1 MRGRPPTDAEMN
13 FGLWRDLS
21 PELSALD
28 GPVVADEA
36 ASPDPRPSVFG
47 GARVAAEAAPTKMP
61 IFCRRS
67 FSPELSALDGP
78 VVADE
83 AASHNPRPSVF
94 GGARVAAEAAPTE
107 EEMDFSSV
115 PPRFATAAASWVKIA
130 FR

>member
-1 MRGRPPTDAEMN
+1 MSGARGWIGGGGSPRVFVRLIRGRPPTDAGMN
-13 FGLWRDLS
+13 FGLRRDL
-21 PELSALD
+21 
-28 GPVVADEA
+28 
-36 ASPDPRPSVFG
+36 
-47 GARVAAEAAPTKMP
+47 
-61 IFCRRS
+61 
-67 FSPELSALDGP
+67 SPELSALDGP